1 MTSHLDPARTV
12 ADAAVHHHYGK
23 ILAALIARFKDFQ
36 LAEDCLQDAL
46 AQAIASWQAGCIP
59 PNPVAWLTLTAQ
71 RKAIDQLRRRASFD
85 AKRSQLAVDL
95 ALAEEED
102 HDASA
107 ELTDHR
113 LRLIFT
119 CCHPALNVSAQVA
132 LTLKTLCGLSTQQIS
147 RAFLVQEPTMAQRL
161 VRTKRKIQVAGIPYE
176 VPDREHW
183 PQRLKA
189 VQKVVYLIF
198 NEGYR
203 SNSTADLIH
212 EDLCQE
218 AVFLGEMLVALIPDD
233 TETLGLLA
241 LMYFHQARFNARLSE
256 SGSWVSLKQQDRER
270 WNHQQI
276 LKADR
281 LLELA
286 FKRASV
292 GPYQVQAAISALH
305 ARAPSFAKTDWKQIH
320 LLYEKLYQYEPS
332 PVVELNAAVALSFA
346 CDANAGLAA
355 LASLESNPAMQH
367 YQPWHAAKADLL
379 ARAGDHAKAR
389 SHFEKA
395 ISLTACEAERAYLEK
410 QIKSLERF

>member
-147 RAFLVQEPTMAQRL
+147 RAFLVQEPTMA
-161 VRTKRKIQVAGIPYE
+161 
-176 VPDREHW
+176 
-183 PQRLKA
+183 
-189 VQKVVYLIF
+189 
-198 NEGYR
+198 
-203 SNSTADLIH
+203 
-212 EDLCQE
+212 
-218 AVFLGEMLVALIPDD
+218 
-233 TETLGLLA
+233 
-241 LMYFHQARFNARLSE
+241 
-256 SGSWVSLKQQDRER
+256 
-270 WNHQQI
+270 
-276 LKADR
+276 
-281 LLELA
+281 
-286 FKRASV
+286 
-292 GPYQVQAAISALH
+292 
-305 ARAPSFAKTDWKQIH
+305 
-320 LLYEKLYQYEPS
+320 
-332 PVVELNAAVALSFA
+332 
-346 CDANAGLAA
+346 
-355 LASLESNPAMQH
+355 
-367 YQPWHAAKADLL
+367 
-379 ARAGDHAKAR
+379 
-389 SHFEKA
+389 
-395 ISLTACEAERAYLEK
+395 
-410 QIKSLERF
+410 